1 MKFFKILCI
10 ILLFGVTVIPAN
22 AQIKRNFFKT
32 VEVYVGGGPTLYFGE
47 VGGKDSKVTGVQS
60 IFDNLDI
67 DLWQMKGAFTTGVR
81 YSLFKQFAA
90 SLELTPMLISGSDLR
105 SNKAWSRPDT
115 TNYAFSTFLTE
126 LSARAEI
133 YFSDRINSYAPYLIL
148 GAGGMAFG
156 GNGKWGSHTTK
167 YGPELCTSYIFGF
180 GQRFPFKNRTR
191 AHILELSY
199 HFTSGKNADNL
210 DGFNAIKKGGNNDL
224 LFLVT
229 YKYSF
234 ELASRAR

>member
-1 MKFFKILCI
+1 MRSFKVFIFF
-10 ILLFGVTVIPAN
+10 LLLAAMVVPGQ

-32 VEVYVGGGPTLYFGE
+32 MEVYVGGGPTLYFGE
-47 VGGKDSKVTGVQS
+47 VGGKDSKVTGAQS

-67 DLWQMKGAFTTGVR
+67 DLWQMKGALTTGIR

-115 TNYAFSTFLTE
+115 TNYSFSTFLTE

-133 YFSDRINSYAPYLIL
+133 YFSDRINSYAPYLII
-148 GAGGMAFG
+148 GAGGMAYG
-156 GNGKWGSHTTK
+156 GNGEWGKNSTS
-167 YGPELCTSYIFGF
+167 YGPSLCTSYIFGF
-180 GQRFPFKNRTR
+180 GQRFPQKKKTR
-191 AHILELSY
+191 AHTLELSY
-199 HFTSGKNADNL
+199 HFTGGKTADNL

-229 YKYSF
+229 YKYSI